1 MLKTIVAVSG
11 KPGLYK
17 MISKGKNPMIVESLI
32 DQKRIPAYASDK
44 VMCLGEISIFTTDEQ
59 VPMYQVMNRIKEKE
73 NLQKIPINCSKATPD
88 DLRAYLAEVL
98 PEFDR
103 DRVYPT
109 DIKRLLNWYNILI
122 ELGITEFDPEEEK
135 AETAQAEPEEDD
147 AKKPKDEVKK
157 VTVTSKPVAQKNTAA
172 PKKMTT
178 TAKAPAAGK
187 MRQRTKQK

>member
-1 MLKTIVAVSG
+1 MLKTIFSVSG

-17 MISKGKNPMIVESLI
+17 MISQGKNLMIVESLT
-32 DQKRIPAYASDK
+32 DKKRIPVYATDK
-44 VMCLGEISIFTTDEQ
+44 VISLGDFYVFTNTDQ
-59 VPMYQVMNRIKEKE
+59 VPVYKILNNIKVKE
-73 NLQKIPINCSKATPD
+73 SLQKLSIDLSKVTPD
-88 DLRAYLAEVL
+88 ELRAYFAEIL
-98 PEFDR
+98 PDFDR
-103 DRVYPT
+103 ERVYPT
-109 DIKRLLNWYNILI
+109 DIKRLINWYNILI

-135 AETAQAEPEEDD
+135 AETVQAEPEEDD

-157 VTVTSKPVAQKNTAA
+157 ATVTSKPAAQKNTAA